1 MQARPPPYHAD
12 HLGKA
17 LIVAHTLVSSPT
29 SWTPMVHDLP
39 NLRPITTTYISQ
51 ASNHYAYALVL
62 VAFPP
67 LLAVTP
73 QLHEKPPSSTQD
85 CSSLGHHQATMHV
98 ASVSVCH
105 GAIHTI
111 LGPRT
116 MSCRCTAST
125 PPCFPVWSSVPNP
138 AAPPS
143 PLSITTWPSPMDAAA
158 KDMHRTIAL
167 SCVCGYVRTRSS
179 HTEEK
184 ALRRRLPGSRTDV
197 QWSAP
202 AVARYSGERGV
213 RGPVVVGVC
222 CLHVSPPRDDVGLF
236 FISALHCTLS

>member
-1 MQARPPPYHAD
+1 
-12 HLGKA
+12 
-17 LIVAHTLVSSPT
+17 
-29 SWTPMVHDLP
+29 
-39 NLRPITTTYISQ
+39 
-51 ASNHYAYALVL
+51 
-62 VAFPP
+62 
-67 LLAVTP
+67 
-73 QLHEKPPSSTQD
+73 
-85 CSSLGHHQATMHV
+85 MHV

-184 ALRRRLPGSRTDV
+184 ALRRHLPGSRPMVSSSGGEV
-197 QWSAP
+197 QWGEGCERAGGSGGVLSACMCRP
-202 AVARYSGERGV
+202 LEN
-213 RGPVVVGVC
+213 
-222 CLHVSPPRDDVGLF
+222 DVGLF
-236 FISALHCTLS
+236 FISVLHCTLS